1 MDIMPRKTFKNIKYG
16 KVAIVSFITILIW
29 VWADLA
35 LDDELPI
42 SNVTI
47 SIAKSTDR
55 SLLASFTDEHQSSF
69 SVENVVLK
77 GPASKIGDVR
87 RKLNVGLL
95 EVEFFLDPAAE
106 GMAEPGDHLLN
117 IPSFLRKSEQIKKHG
132 LTVEACEPENVTVN
146 VVKLVKKSLTVQCF
160 DESGILLKAESIEPS
175 KVDMFVPDRW
185 EGEELIAKVQLT
197 RREISQAM
205 LSAIAKAPYIEL
217 PAGQNR
223 QATTT
228 VEVKMPLAEERLKD
242 YTITTATL
250 GLSLS
255 ENIQGKYTVQVTNLN
270 EVISPISIRATPE
283 AKQAY
288 ESMRYQVILE
298 IDDKDIKT
306 EECRRE
312 VVYNFPREFVS
323 EEEIVLNQTPVQARF
338 KLVPISTPETE

>member
-1 MDIMPRKTFKNIKYG
+1 MPRKTFKKIKYG
-16 KVAIVSFITILIW
+16 KVVIVSFITILIW

-35 LDDELPI
+35 LDDKLPV

-55 SLLASFTDEHQSSF
+55 SLLVSFGDDHQPSF
-69 SVENVVLK
+69 SVDNVVLK
-77 GPASKIGDVR
+77 GPASKIADVR

-95 EVEFFLDPAAE
+95 EFEFFLDPVAE
-106 GMAEPGDHLLN
+106 GITESGPHLLN
-117 IPSFLRKSEQIKKHG
+117 IPNFLGKSEQVKKYN
-132 LTVEACEPENVTVN
+132 LKIEICEPENVTIN
-146 VVKLVKKSLTVQCF
+146 VVKLVKKSLNVQCF
-160 DESGILLKAESIEPS
+160 DESGIPLKAESTAPS
-175 KVDMFVPDRW
+175 KVDMFVPERW
-185 EGEELIAKVQLT
+185 EGEKLIAKVQVT

-205 LSAIAKAPYIEL
+205 LSAITKIPYIEL
-217 PAGQNR
+217 PAGQIR
-223 QATTT
+223 QAATA
-228 VEVKMPLAEERLKD
+228 VEVKIPPAEERLKD

-255 ENIQGKYTVQVTNLN
+255 ENLQGKYKVQLTNLN
-270 EVISPISIRATPE
+270 EVISPIAIRATPE

-298 IDDKDIKT
+298 IDDKDIKA

-338 KLVPISTPETE
+338 KLVPIAPETE